1 MKPSGSILALFAEP
15 LNFSSLTLYLGL
27 VGVHLFL
34 LIRLLNFLSL
44 HLVAN
49 KSASTET
56 KRAANRRS
64 GPRMAHGGTD
74 DSARRGAPSAPIPA
88 PFSRVVRFP
97 PEQPTPEVRIKKAA
111 TIISACFIVPPEVI
125 GAVACKTEPILPKA
139 LPLIKIKGTI
149 QLAASRWAL

>member
-1 MKPSGSILALFAEP
+1 LLWFFIGSLKIVLERVQLPNPFPLEHCGLPLGLNPPGSILALFAEP

-56 KRAANRRS
+56 ERAADRRS

-74 DSARRGAPSAPIPA
+74 DSSRGGAAKCADARALLARSQAPARTADP
-88 PFSRVVRFP
+88 
-97 PEQPTPEVRIKKAA
+97 
-111 TIISACFIVPPEVI
+111 
-125 GAVACKTEPILPKA
+125 
-139 LPLIKIKGTI
+139 
-149 QLAASRWAL
+149 

>member
-1 MKPSGSILALFAEP
+1 LLWFFVESLKIILERVQLPNPFPLGHCGSALRLKSSGSILALFAEP

-27 VGVHLFL
+27 IGVDLFL

-74 DSARRGAPSAPIPA
+74 DSARRGAAKCADSRAFLARCQVPA
-88 PFSRVVRFP
+88 RTADP
-97 PEQPTPEVRIKKAA
+97 
-111 TIISACFIVPPEVI
+111 
-125 GAVACKTEPILPKA
+125 
-139 LPLIKIKGTI
+139 
-149 QLAASRWAL
+149 

>member
-1 MKPSGSILALFAEP
+1 LFFIGSLKIVWERVQFAESIPSNIALTFASEPSGSILALFAEP

-56 KRAANRRS
+56 ERAADRRS
-64 GPRMAHGGTD
+64 GPRMAHSGTD
-74 DSARRGAPSAPIPA
+74 DSARSGAAKRADARALLARSQVPA
-88 PFSRVVRFP
+88 RTAD
-97 PEQPTPEVRIKKAA
+97 Q
-111 TIISACFIVPPEVI
+111 
-125 GAVACKTEPILPKA
+125 
-139 LPLIKIKGTI
+139 
-149 QLAASRWAL
+149 